1 MFKKILII
9 FLTFSLI
16 ACQSDSKEEE
26 KPAELNEIDS
36 KFSFEKI
43 WIKNLFSDFP
53 LGEVNLVF
61 NQESIFAFNATGIVS
76 SLDFFGNEIW
86 KKDFNQK
93 ISAGLGYG
101 FNSIFFATENGKIF
115 SIDAKSG
122 NKNWES
128 KVDGEVLSSPSSNG
142 LIVAIQ
148 STNGKITALDFNDGT
163 FEWEYQSTV
172 SALSLRGTSKPVF
185 DKNFL
190 YVGFGNGNLVK
201 IESRS
206 GVIQWEVPVTV
217 SEGVSE
223 IERMIDIDAKPV
235 ISSNGLAYAVTYQGD
250 LSAIEIEQGRTLW
263 RSSTSSTN
271 NIIYAKNKTFI
282 VDSEDFIRSYDGVK
296 GNSLWVLEDFKLRQL
311 SSPKRYQDFLIVG
324 DFEGYLHLIDL
335 NNGSIEARYRPTNKA
350 VKEVF
355 IFNDSFFSLDDSG
368 KISALK
374 IK

>member
-1 MFKKILII
+1 MKTILII
-9 FLTFSLI
+9 LLLLGACIPMSLVSASGESSTINTFTGGFATVQLDLQGGATNTSATI
-16 ACQSDSKEEE
+16 
-26 KPAELNEIDS
+26 
-36 KFSFEKI
+36 
-43 WIKNLFSDFP
+43 
-53 LGEVNLVF
+53 EVPRNV
-61 NQESIFAFNATGIVS
+61 T
-76 SLDFFGNEIW
+76 
-86 KKDFNQK
+86 
-93 ISAGLGYG
+93 
-101 FNSIFFATENGKIF
+101 FNSVSFDVEVDQTDVSPGQVWVD
-115 SIDAKSG
+115 ID
-122 NKNWES
+122 
-128 KVDGEVLSSPSSNG
+128 
-142 LIVAIQ
+142 Q
-148 STNGKITALDFNDGT
+148 DGT
-163 FEWEYQSTV
+163 FEWEDQSTV

-250 LSAIEIEQGRTLW
+250 LSAIEIEQGRTIW

-335 NNGSIEARYRPTNKA
+335 NNGSIEARFRPTNKA

-355 IFNDSFFSLDDSG
+355 IFNDAFFSLDDSG

>member
-43 WIKNLFSDFP
+43 WTKNLFSDFP
-53 LGEVNLVF
+53 LGEVNLAF
-61 NQESIFAFNATGIVS
+61 NQESIFAFNETGIVS

-122 NKNWES
+122 NMNWES
-128 KVDGEVLSSPSSNG
+128 KVNGEVLSSPSSNG

-250 LSAIEIEQGRTLW
+250 LSAIEIEQGRTIW

-335 NNGSIEARYRPTNKA
+335 NNGSIEARFRPTNKA